1 MSMHD
6 NFACVRS
13 TVKTMSGFPEQGEAY
28 LAPEESNVFNFFI
41 PLNWV

>member
-6 NFACVRS
+6 HFACVRS
-13 TVKTMSGFPEQGEAY
+13 TVKTMSGFPEQGEAD
-28 LAPEESNVFNFFI
+28 LSSEESNIFQFFI